1 MKIKIIAAS
10 VIFAL
15 FLPFASAHAD
25 DPVIP
30 ITTLEQLN
38 TYAAATG
45 NFRLDANLTLDDTLK
60 MKNGFNL
67 DLNGNTIDAGANV
80 ITVTGGEVK
89 LKDSSAAQTGKI
101 TNTTK
106 QLFQIGGTGTLTID
120 SGFYQSSSSFGV
132 LILSGGTFNI
142 NGGTVSAPM
151 SSAVYGYNGP
161 VTININGGTLSSS
174 SGYTVRTS
182 YDGSV
187 ITMNDGLV
195 TADDSIATMV
205 ISGSLI
211 MNGGKVYSKTDI
223 AVYTQ
228 SNATVTMNG
237 GTFQTDGRDNSANCV
252 NLSKPGGS
260 FTMNGG
266 EIIATNG
273 PDDGSTTAGGAGVA
287 LFKQT
292 SFTMNG
298 GKITARS
305 IAVSGNGSI
314 SGGNEGTDA
323 KVTINNG
330 EIYSQGVAIYVPQPN
345 GLTNISGGTI
355 TGGDVA
361 LEIRAGTLNI
371 TGGTFVGGPNP
382 YYSTSNYNGT
392 TGHNSAIVVAQHN
405 TRLPIEV
412 NVCGGT
418 FRAETAFS
426 ESNPEGSSSE
436 DLAKIKLNIGGETCS
451 DVPEFVAEGGQ
462 AVVSEDFDQF
472 IYGGRYSTD
481 VVDYIATGYG
491 EIPESDNMN
500 AVYPYREATP
510 EPAEDGTVELDYEKT
525 VKGTLVTIK
534 AQPKEGYE
542 VDTVEVVDTDG
553 NNIPVENM
561 KYYAPNSDT
570 FVTVTFKEK
579 TPEPEPEPEPT
590 PTPTP
595 EPTPDS
601 PTTNDNILDYLPFAA
616 ICIVALG
623 FAISSAKLAK
633 ML

>member
-1 MKIKIIAAS
+1 MKIKTIIASALFALVLPVAS
-10 VIFAL
+10 V
-15 FLPFASAHAD
+15 HAD
-25 DPVIP
+25 DPIIP
-30 ITTLEQLN
+30 ITTLEDLN
-38 TYAAATG
+38 SYASTAGNYSLADNFTLAA
-45 NFRLDANLTLDDTLK
+45 NLK
-60 MKNGFNL
+60 MKDGFNL
-67 DLNGNTIDAGANV
+67 DLNGHTITAGANT
-80 ITVTGGEVK
+80 ITVSGTVK
-89 LKDSSAAQTGKI
+89 LKDSSETKEGKI

-106 QLFQIGGTGTLTID
+106 QLFQVNSNANLTIE
-120 SGFYQSSSSFGV
+120 SGFYESSSNHAV
-132 LILSGGTFNI
+132 LMLTGSTFNM
-142 NGGTVSAPM
+142 NGGTVSAPNG
-151 SSAVYGYNGP
+151 SAAWGYNGP
-161 VTININGGTLSSS
+161 VTININDGTLSSS

-182 YDGSV
+182 YDDSV

-205 ISGSLI
+205 ISGSLTI
-211 MNGGKVYSKTDI
+211 NGGKVYSKTDM

-228 SNATVTMNG
+228 PNATVTMNS
-237 GTFQTDGRDNSANCV
+237 GTLQTDGNDNDAICV

-273 PDDGSTTAGGAGVA
+273 PDDGSTRIGGSGVV

-298 GKITARS
+298 GKIMARS
-305 IAVSGNGSI
+305 IAVSGNGST

-323 KVTINNG
+323 KVTINDG
-330 EIYSQGVAIYVPQPN
+330 EIYSQDAAIYIPQPN

-392 TGHNSAIVVAQHN
+392 TGHNAAIVVAQHG
-405 TRLPIEV
+405 TKLPITV
-412 NVCGGT
+412 NICGGT

-426 ESNPEGSSSE
+426 EANPEGTSPE
-436 DLAKIKLNIGGETCS
+436 DLAKIKLNIGGETCT
-451 DVPEFVAEGGQ
+451 DVPEFIAEGGQ
-462 AVVSEDFDQF
+462 AVYSEDFNQF
-472 IYGGRYSTD
+472 IYGGRFSTG
-481 VVDYIATGYG
+481 VTDYVADGYG
-491 EIPESDNMN
+491 EIWESDGMD

-510 EPAEDGTVELDYEKT
+510 EAAENGYVELSYEKT
-525 VKGTLVTIK
+525 VKGNLVTIK
-534 AQPKEGYE
+534 ATPADGYE
-542 VDTVEVVDTDG
+542 VDTVTVVDKDG
-553 NNIPVENM
+553 NNISVENM

-579 TPEPEPEPEPT
+579 APEPEPTPT